1 MIIERQFVWRR
12 FHQQWPCSV
21 PRSCEDASTLES
33 NRHRWHHNF
42 SLGSESG
49 GNGSV
54 SAASPQRERL
64 PNRPVFLKPTNC
76 DGRIALFHPF
86 TKSFRLMA
94 EDILKPNFISLV
106 ANKTLSPRATLV
118 LPRARWLALVWDFEQ
133 GAHLHI
139 TFLILLLL
147 TNTSMS
153 FFNTRVDPMILFSSS
168 VQTLTSSFP
177 LWLPFVSSETLS
189 LMTSDIKP
197 RCPVPNWAATFY
209 GMNFLKSGQVLN
221 QWVVQFRPQS
231 GFGTRSQFL
240 DFQGKH
246 WESSL
251 LWRIFENRFRRTN
264 VQFCAERSCIVKL
277 MGDSVLWSYS
287 LQLLKKTKNIQLCG
301 FSQLW

>member
-1 MIIERQFVWRR
+1 M
-12 FHQQWPCSV
+12 HQ
-21 PRSCEDASTLES
+21 D
-33 NRHRWHHNF
+33 
-42 SLGSESG
+42 
-49 GNGSV
+49 
-54 SAASPQRERL
+54 L
-64 PNRPVFLKPTNC
+64 PN
-76 DGRIALFHPF
+76 
-86 TKSFRLMA
+86 
-94 EDILKPNFISLV
+94 LV
-106 ANKTLSPRATLV
+106 GLWVRMT
-118 LPRARWLALVWDFEQ
+118 WCC
-133 GAHLHI
+133 
-139 TFLILLLL
+139 
-147 TNTSMS
+147 
-153 FFNTRVDPMILFSSS
+153 DPMILFSSS

-251 LWRIFENRFRRTN
+251 LWRIFENRFRGAN
-264 VQFCAERSCIVKL
+264 VQFCAERSCIVRL